1 MVVFRSQKAGLSET
15 GKEIERATMPVTT
28 TIAKSFVGW
37 MLIFMIL
44 CLVFG
49 LWGLY
54 DLTIDIPHRQQQHD
68 RFVEVQQRLAA
79 LNEISTAREASGQPI
94 TDEEFAEYTSL
105 EEEMQQLAPGGV
117 NPVPPGKFDPLIQ
130 WIYILCLPCVPYFIL
145 QLTRTR
151 GKIYR
156 LDDDMTLHHPEGT
169 WKAKDIVDIDM
180 SRWMAKS
187 IAWVVHVDGTRVKL
201 DDYLYTNTH
210 LIVGAFAHR
219 KYPEKW
225 DSEAKQ
231 IKTSPESEPDDEA
244 GDDIE
249 DDSEAMAG
257 GNNEER
263 QGEEE
268 VK

>member
-1 MVVFRSQKAGLSET
+1 
-15 GKEIERATMPVTT
+15 MPVTT

-145 QLTRTR
+145 QLARAR

-169 WKAKDIVDIDM
+169 WKAQDIVDIDM

-210 LIVGAFAHR
+210 L
-219 KYPEKW
+219 
-225 DSEAKQ
+225 
-231 IKTSPESEPDDEA
+231 
-244 GDDIE
+244 
-249 DDSEAMAG
+249 
-257 GNNEER
+257 
-263 QGEEE
+263 
-268 VK
+268 

>member
-1 MVVFRSQKAGLSET
+1 MVVFPSQKAGLSET
-15 GKEIERATMPVTT
+15 GNEIERATMPVTT

-37 MLIFMIL
+37 MLIFTIL

-49 LWGLY
+49 LWGVY
-54 DLTIDIPHRQQQHD
+54 DLTVDIPHRQQQHD

-79 LNEISTAREASGQPI
+79 LNEISTEREASGQPI
-94 TDEEFAEYTSL
+94 TDEEIAEYTSL
-105 EEEMQQLAPGGV
+105 ENEMQQLAPGGE
-117 NPVPPGKFDPLIQ
+117 NPVSPGKFDPLIQ

-145 QLTRTR
+145 QLARAW
-151 GKIYR
+151 GKSYR
-156 LDDDMTLHHPEGT
+156 LDEDMTLHHPEGT
-169 WKAKDIVDIDM
+169 WKAQDIVDIDM

-201 DDYLYTNTH
+201 DDYHYTNTH
-210 LIVGAFAHR
+210 LIVGAIAQR

-231 IKTSPESEPDDEA
+231 IKSPLETQPGDEA
-244 GDDIE
+244 GVDIE
-249 DDSEAMAG
+249 DDPEVMAG
-257 GNNEER
+257 SNNEES

-268 VK
+268 AK